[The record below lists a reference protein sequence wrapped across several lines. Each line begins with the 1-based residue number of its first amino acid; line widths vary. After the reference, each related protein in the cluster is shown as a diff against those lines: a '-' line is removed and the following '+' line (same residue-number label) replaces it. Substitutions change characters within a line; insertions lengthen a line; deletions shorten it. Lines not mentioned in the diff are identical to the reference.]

1 MPRRQTLTDLMCA
14 LCTVLVLGAPA
25 AAPAVAHAAA
35 QDVASLYGPQ
45 PPANATYVR
54 VVNLAAQP
62 ARVTLPGS
70 EAAQTLAAGAS
81 TRLSV
86 VTPGTPLRVTVDGH
100 EPVQA
105 AAVNAADAAGAVSAS
120 DATAGQAITV
130 VLTRAPQGWRATR
143 IANPQERLDA
153 MRATLRIYNVA
164 GACAAKIA
172 VADGGPTVF
181 AQVPAGTQQARA
193 INPIAARLTGSC
205 GAATTAPL
213 QLPALAAGDSYSV
226 FLGGD
231 AAKPVLT
238 GARDDLAW
246 PPAKK

>member
-1 MPRRQTLTDLMCA
+1 MQRRMTLTDLMRA
-14 LCTVLVLGAPA
+14 LGAVLVLGAPA
-25 AAPAVAHAAA
+25 AAHAAA

-54 VVNLAAQP
+54 VVNLGAQP

-86 VTPGTPLRVTVDGH
+86 VTPGTPLRVTVDGR

-105 AAVNAADAAGAVSAS
+105 TATDTAGAASAS

-130 VLTRAPQGWRATR
+130 MLTRESQGWRATR
-143 IANPQERLDA
+143 VANPQERLDA
-153 MRATLRIYNVA
+153 MRATLRVYNVA
-164 GACAAKIA
+164 GACMGKIA
-172 VADGGPTVF
+172 VADNGPTVF

-193 INPIAARLTGSC
+193 INPSAARLTGSC
-205 GAATTAPL
+205 GNATTAPL
-213 QLPALAAGDSYSV
+213 QLPTLAAGDSYSL
-226 FLGGD
+226 FLTGD

-238 GARDDLAW
+238 GVRDDIAW

>member
-1 MPRRQTLTDLMCA
+1 MTLTDLMRA
-14 LCTVLVLGAPA
+14 LGAVLVLGVPA
-25 AAPAVAHAAA
+25 AAYAAA
-35 QDVASLYGPQ
+35 QDVAGLYGPQ

-70 EAAQTLAAGAS
+70 EAAQTVAAGAS

-86 VTPGTPLRVTVDGH
+86 VTPGTPLRVTVDGR

-105 AAVNAADAAGAVSAS
+105 AAAAATDAAGAASAS

-130 VLTRAPQGWRATR
+130 VLTREAQGWRATR
-143 IANPQERLDA
+143 VANPQERLDA
-153 MRATLRIYNVA
+153 MRATLRVYNFA
-164 GACAAKIA
+164 GACTGKIA

-181 AQVPAGTQQARA
+181 AQVPTGSQQARA
-193 INPIAARLTGSC
+193 INPISARLTGSC
-205 GAATTAPL
+205 GTAMTAPL
-213 QLPALAAGDSYSV
+213 QLPTLAAGDSYSL
-226 FLGGD
+226 FLAGD

-238 GARDDLAW
+238 GVRDDLAW

>member
-1 MPRRQTLTDLMCA
+1 MTLTDLMRA
-14 LCTVLVLGAPA
+14 LGTVLVLGVPA
-25 AAPAVAHAAA
+25 AAHAAA

-54 VVNLAAQP
+54 VVNLATQS

-86 VTPGTPLRVTVDGH
+86 VTPGTPLRVTVDGR

-105 AAVNAADAAGAVSAS
+105 TAADAAGAVSAS

-130 VLTRAPQGWRATR
+130 MLTRESQGWRATR
-143 IANPQERLDA
+143 VANPQERLDA
-153 MRATLRIYNVA
+153 MRATLRVYNVA
-164 GACAAKIA
+164 GGACAGKIA
-172 VADGGPTVF
+172 VADNGPTVF

-205 GAATTAPL
+205 GNATTAPL
-213 QLPALAAGDSYSV
+213 QRPTLAAGDSYSL
-226 FLGGD
+226 FLAGD

-238 GARDDLAW
+238 GVRDDIAW

>member
-1 MPRRQTLTDLMCA
+1 MTLTNWMCA
-14 LCTVLVLGAPA
+14 LGAALTLGVAPGA
-25 AAPAVAHAAA
+25 AYAAA
-35 QDVASLYGPQ
+35 QDVAGLYGPQ

-62 ARVTLPGS
+62 ARITLPGS
-70 EAAQTLAAGAS
+70 EGAQTLAAGAS

-86 VTPGTPLRVTVDGH
+86 VTPGTSLRVTVDGR
-100 EPVQA
+100 EPQA
-105 AAVNAADAAGAVSAS
+105 ATKAADAAGAASAT

-130 VLTRAPQGWRATR
+130 VLTHEAQGWRAAR
-143 IANPQERLDA
+143 VAHPQERLDA
-153 MRATLRIYNVA
+153 MRATLRVYNFA
-164 GACAAKIA
+164 GACAGKIA

-193 INPIAARLTGSC
+193 INPIAARLTGAC

-213 QLPALAAGDSYSV
+213 QLPPLAAGDSYSL
-226 FLGGD
+226 FLSGD
-231 AAKPVLT
+231 AAKPLLT
-238 GARDDLAW
+238 GTRDELAW